1 MKLSAISHC
10 REKLLQ
16 GREAQVGIGLF
27 LFTDDQKN
35 QKKGSIKKRDQKEGS
50 SPLLALDGVICIE

>member
-35 QKKGSIKKRDQKEGS
+35 QKKGS
-50 SPLLALDGVICIE
+50 SPLLALDDAVCIK